1 MNPWMNLTHD
11 WLFRTTVEGSVLIL
25 TVLTLSHVLG
35 GRLGPRWR
43 VVLWTLVGLKLLVP
57 AFMPAMPGLGNWFR
71 QQAVESVVTLP
82 AIPSEMI
89 VAADATFPAAAAS
102 DEFPAESGEP
112 WTVLLVAIWGIGAI
126 LFFLAIFW
134 RQYRFEKRAGLQP
147 CRDTRLLT
155 QVREVARELGVCQDF
170 RTVFGPAG
178 GTPAVCGVTH
188 ARLVLPC
195 DWEARFDAAALRL
208 ILMHELEHIR
218 RHDVLQNWL
227 AALVNAVHWFNPI
240 VWIAVSRFQ
249 SDRELLCDARTLS
262 RLGPAERFDYG
273 RTLLRVQSEF
283 LPAPAIAGV
292 APCVRNHPTLQQRIR
307 MITNPVR
314 KNAWLNALLVPG
326 VAGIMAISFGSATAD
341 EKQPSREGDRPR
353 EGEREGDSP
362 RGGEK
367 EGERSRSAEREGD
380 RPREGEREGDRPRE
394 GSREGERPR
403 DGEREGERSREGGR
417 EGERPGPRPGE
428 IAVFVVPDGAR
439 MGDRFIPNGK
449 LRGELVHMK
458 AQTAIVSAEPQV
470 PFQQVNAVVDALRD
484 SGIRDIRIGG
494 PGRGPRPEGGPRDG
508 GMPRPEGGPRDGGMP
523 RPEGGPRDGDKPRP
537 EGGPRDGD
545 KPRPEGGPRDGDKP
559 RPEGGPRDGDKPRPE
574 GGPRDG
580 DKPRPE
586 GGPRDG
592 DKPRPE
598 GGPSR
603 WRQTSF
609 RRWPPRW

>member
-11 WLFRTTVEGSVLIL
+11 WLFRTTLEGSVLIL
-25 TVLTLSHVLG
+25 TVLTLSHFLG

-71 QQAVESVVTLP
+71 PQAAEVVVTAA
-82 AIPSEMI
+82 AIASEAVVTAE
-89 VAADATFPAAAAS
+89 VAPTVPAARM
-102 DEFPAESGEP
+102 EEVAETGNLWP
-112 WTVLLVAIWGIGAI
+112 TLLVAAWGLGAI
-126 LFFLAIFW
+126 LFFLAILW
-134 RQYRFEKRAGLQP
+134 RQHRFEKRAGLQP

-155 QVREVARELGVCQDF
+155 QVREVAKELGVCQDF

-188 ARLVLPC
+188 TRLVLPR
-195 DWEARFDAAALRL
+195 DWEARFDPATLRL

-249 SDRELLCDARTLS
+249 SDRELLCDARTLA
-262 RLGPAERFDYG
+262 RLGPSERFDYG

-341 EKQPSREGDRPR
+341 ERESSREGERPR
-353 EGEREGDSP
+353 EGERESDRP
-362 RGGEK
+362 RGE
-367 EGERSRSAEREGD
+367 EREGD
-380 RPREGEREGDRPRE
+380 RPREGERE
-394 GSREGERPR
+394 REGERP
-403 DGEREGERSREGGR
+403 REGGR
-417 EGERPGPRPGE
+417 EGERPREGDRSRDGERPRDGGREGDRPGPRPGE

-458 AQTAIVSAEPQV
+458 AHTAIVSAEPQV

-494 PGRGPRPEGGPRDG
+494 PGHGPRPEGGPREG
-508 GMPRPEGGPRDGGMP
+508 GMPRPEGGPRDGDRPRPEGGPRDGDRPRPEGGPRDGDRP

-559 RPEGGPRDGDKPRPE
+559 RPEGGPRDDDKPRPE
-574 GGPRDG
+574 GE
-580 DKPRPE
+580 KTPE
-586 GGPRDG
+586 A
-592 DKPRPE
+592 
-598 GGPSR
+598 
-603 WRQTSF
+603 
-609 RRWPPRW
+609 

>member
-1 MNPWMNLTHD
+1 MNTWMNLTHD
-11 WLFRTTVEGSVLIL
+11 WLFRTTLEGSVLIL
-25 TVLTLSHVLG
+25 TVLALSHFLG

-71 QQAVESVVTLP
+71 PQKVESAATNPLIQAESIVAMEPVLP
-82 AIPSEMI
+82 A
-89 VAADATFPAAAAS
+89 PAIG
-102 DEFPAESGEP
+102 GEVSP
-112 WTVLLVAIWGIGAI
+112 ETGELWPTLLVVAWGIGAI
-126 LFFLAIFW
+126 LFGLAILW
-134 RQYRFEKRAGLQP
+134 RQRRFEKRAGFEL
-147 CRDTRLLT
+147 CRDTRLLG
-155 QVREVARELGVCQDF
+155 QVREVAKELGVCQDF

-188 ARLVLPC
+188 TRLVLPR
-195 DWEARFDAAALRL
+195 DWEARFDPSALRL

-262 RLGPAERFDYG
+262 RLGPSERFDYG

-292 APCVRNHPTLQQRIR
+292 APCVRNHPTLQQRIQ

-314 KNAWLNALLVPG
+314 KNAWLNALLIPG
-326 VAGIMAISFGSATAD
+326 VAGIMAVSFGSATAD
-341 EKQPSREGDRPR
+341 EPRPPQEGERPRGENREEDRPREGGREEDRPREGGREGDRP
-353 EGEREGDSP
+353 
-362 RGGEK
+362 
-367 EGERSRSAEREGD
+367 
-380 RPREGEREGDRPRE
+380 
-394 GSREGERPR
+394 
-403 DGEREGERSREGGR
+403 R

-449 LRGELVHMK
+449 LRGELIHMK
-458 AQTAIVSAEPQV
+458 AHSAIVSAEPQV
-470 PFQQVNAVVDALRD
+470 PFHQVNQVVDALRD
-484 SGIRDIRIGG
+484 AGIRDIRIGG
-494 PGRGPRPEGGPRDG
+494 PGHGPRPEGGPREGGMPRPEGGPREG
-508 GMPRPEGGPRDGGMP
+508 GMPRPEGGPRDGDKPRPEGGPREGGMPRPEGGPREGDRP

-586 GGPRDG
+586 GE
-592 DKPRPE
+592 KAPE
-598 GGPSR
+598 A
-603 WRQTSF
+603 
-609 RRWPPRW
+609 

>member
-11 WLFRTTVEGSVLIL
+11 WLFRTTLEGSVLIL
-25 TVLTLSHVLG
+25 TVLALSHFLG

-71 QQAVESVVTLP
+71 PLKVESAATNPLIQTESIVAMEPVLP
-82 AIPSEMI
+82 A
-89 VAADATFPAAAAS
+89 PAIGGEVS
-102 DEFPAESGEP
+102 PETAELWP
-112 WTVLLVAIWGIGAI
+112 TLLVVAWGIGAI
-126 LFFLAIFW
+126 LFGLATLW
-134 RQYRFEKRAGLQP
+134 RQRRFEKRAGFEL
-147 CRDTRLLT
+147 CRDTRLLG
-155 QVREVARELGVCQDF
+155 QVREVAKELGVCQDF

-188 ARLVLPC
+188 TRLVLPR
-195 DWEARFDAAALRL
+195 DWEARFDPSALRL

-262 RLGPAERFDYG
+262 RLGPSERFDYG

-292 APCVRNHPTLQQRIR
+292 APCVRNHPTLQQRIQ

-326 VAGIMAISFGSATAD
+326 VAGIMAVSFGSATAD
-341 EKQPSREGDRPR
+341 ENQPP
-353 EGEREGDSP
+353 
-362 RGGEK
+362 
-367 EGERSRSAEREGD
+367 REGD
-380 RPREGEREGDRPRE
+380 RPREGEREGDRPRGAE
-394 GSREGERPR
+394 REEQRPR
-403 DGEREGERSREGGR
+403 DEGREGDRPREGGR
-417 EGERPGPRPGE
+417 EMERPREGDRPREMERPGPRPGE
-428 IAVFVVPDGAR
+428 IAVFVVSEGAR

-458 AQTAIVSAEPQV
+458 AHTAIVSAEPQV
-470 PFQQVNAVVDALRD
+470 PFHQVNQVVDALRD
-484 SGIRDIRIGG
+484 AGIRDIRIGG
-494 PGRGPRPEGGPRDG
+494 PGHGPRPEGGPREG
-508 GMPRPEGGPRDGGMP
+508 GMPRPEGGPREGGMPRPEGGLRDGDKPRPEGGPRDGDKPRPEGGPRDGDKPRPEGGPREGVMP

-559 RPEGGPRDGDKPRPE
+559 RPEGEKAPE
-574 GGPRDG
+574 A
-580 DKPRPE
+580 
-586 GGPRDG
+586 
-592 DKPRPE
+592 
-598 GGPSR
+598 
-603 WRQTSF
+603 
-609 RRWPPRW
+609 